1 VGVNLNESNVM
12 PSLSLDWCS
21 YKAALYACR
30 NWHYSKRIPAGK
42 LTKVGVWENGIY
54 IGVVIFSRGANPN
67 LLTPYG
73 LKQNQGCELTRIALD
88 KHITPVTKI
97 VSLALKKLKEFSPGL
112 KLVVSFSDLN
122 QGHLGKIYQAGNWI
136 YAGASFAD
144 VGVYFNKEIRHRRS
158 IVAIY
163 GTSDIS
169 VLKKFDPDARIVKGL
184 PKLKYLMPLDKQI
197 KRKVKQF
204 SQPYISEYHAED

>member
-1 VGVNLNESNVM
+1 MNLNENNSETK
-12 PSLSLDWCS
+12 LTLDWCS
-21 YKAALYACR
+21 YKAALYACK

-42 LTKVGVWENGIY
+42 LTKIGVWENDIY

-67 LLTPYG
+67 LLTPYE
-73 LKQNQGCELTRIALD
+73 LKQNQGCELTRIALN
-88 KHITPVTKI
+88 KHISPVTKI

-144 VGVYFNKEIRHRRS
+144 VGIYFNKEIRHRRS
-158 IVAIY
+158 IVAVY
-163 GTSDIS
+163 GTSEIS
-169 VLKKFDPDARIVKGL
+169 ILRKFDPEAKVVKGL
-184 PKLKYLMPLDKQI
+184 PKLKYLMPLDKQT
-197 KRKVKQF
+197 KKKVKQF